1 MSRVLVTG
9 SSGRLGRSVVAVL
22 AARGHEVIEVDLTVP
37 ADGSPGTKR
46 VAADLT
52 DAAQASAVLAD
63 ARADAVVH
71 LAAIAVPF
79 SAPEQHILRTNA
91 SLAYNVMQA
100 AVDAGVRK
108 IVTASSPTVFGYG
121 SPAGWVPERLPLDED
136 VQPRPWNAY
145 ALSKLLAERT
155 MEMFAAQKG
164 DEVRLAAFRP
174 CYVVAPEEW
183 RGAPTQQGHTIL
195 QRLDDPA
202 LSAPALFN
210 YVDARD
216 VGGFLDTLLGALDDI
231 PNAQTFIVGAEDAR
245 DVGSTMLTETRR
257 LDRFVADLLE
267 LARLEAHDF
276 AMEPAPVDVG
286 SLLAEAEAAW
296 RAVAEASGV
305 ELRCTVPAG
314 VTAMTDAHRVRQ
326 IVDGLLENA
335 LRATPSGGVVA
346 MEANVDARVDGH
358 DRVVLVVSDSGAG
371 LTADDRETAF
381 VRGALRDKYR
391 QTRAVG
397 TGLGLSICYQIVEA
411 HGGEITVAS
420 TPGQGTSFLVTLP
433 RRARLDPPA

>member
-22 AARGHEVIEVDLTVP
+22 ADRGHEVIEVDLSVP
-37 ADGSPGTKR
+37 AASPGAER
-46 VAADLT
+46 IAADLT
-52 DAAQASAVLAD
+52 DAAQASAVLAG
-63 ARADAVVH
+63 ARADAVIH

-136 VQPRPWNAY
+136 VRPRPWNAY

-231 PNAQTFIVGAEDAR
+231 PNAQTFIVGAEDALAR
-245 DVGSTMLTETRR
+245 RPLAELMPVYWPQTGGLAEGLTGTAPAFSIEKARR
-257 LDRFVADLLE
+257 LLGWTPDHDWRSE
-267 LARLEAHDF
+267 LA
-276 AMEPAPVDVG
+276 
-286 SLLAEAEAAW
+286 AADTD
-296 RAVAEASGV
+296 
-305 ELRCTVPAG
+305 L
-314 VTAMTDAHRVRQ
+314 TDA
-326 IVDGLLENA
+326 L
-335 LRATPSGGVVA
+335 TGG
-346 MEANVDARVDGH
+346 
-358 DRVVLVVSDSGAG
+358 
-371 LTADDRETAF
+371 
-381 VRGALRDKYR
+381 
-391 QTRAVG
+391 TR
-397 TGLGLSICYQIVEA
+397 
-411 HGGEITVAS
+411 
-420 TPGQGTSFLVTLP
+420 
-433 RRARLDPPA
+433 

>member
-22 AARGHEVIEVDLTVP
+22 AECGHEVIEVDLSVP
-37 ADGSPGTKR
+37 AASPGAER
-46 VAADLT
+46 IAADLT
-52 DAAQASAVLAD
+52 DAAQASAVLAG
-63 ARADAVVH
+63 ARADAVIH

-136 VQPRPWNAY
+136 VRPRPWNAY

-231 PNAQTFIVGAEDAR
+231 PNAQTFIVGAEDALAR
-245 DVGSTMLTETRR
+245 RPLAELMPVYWPQTAGLAEGLTGTAPAFSIEKARR
-257 LDRFVADLLE
+257 LLGWTPDHDWRSE
-267 LARLEAHDF
+267 LA
-276 AMEPAPVDVG
+276 
-286 SLLAEAEAAW
+286 AADTD
-296 RAVAEASGV
+296 
-305 ELRCTVPAG
+305 L
-314 VTAMTDAHRVRQ
+314 TDA
-326 IVDGLLENA
+326 L
-335 LRATPSGGVVA
+335 TGG
-346 MEANVDARVDGH
+346 
-358 DRVVLVVSDSGAG
+358 
-371 LTADDRETAF
+371 
-381 VRGALRDKYR
+381 
-391 QTRAVG
+391 TR
-397 TGLGLSICYQIVEA
+397 
-411 HGGEITVAS
+411 
-420 TPGQGTSFLVTLP
+420 
-433 RRARLDPPA
+433 

>member
-22 AARGHEVIEVDLTVP
+22 AERGHEVIGVDLTVP
-37 ADGSPGTKR
+37 TEGAAEQVS
-46 VAADLT
+46 ADLT
-52 DAAQASAVLAD
+52 DAAQASAVIAE
-63 ARADAVVH
+63 ARVDAVIH

-136 VQPRPWNAY
+136 VEPRPWNAY

-155 MEMFAAQKG
+155 MAMFAAQKG

-183 RGAPTQQGHTIL
+183 HGAPTQQGHTIL
-195 QRLDDPA
+195 ERLDDPA

-216 VGGFLDTLLGALDDI
+216 VGGFLDTLVAGLDDI
-231 PNAQTFIVGAEDAR
+231 PNAQTFMVGAADA
-245 DVGSTMLTETRR
+245 
-257 LDRFVADLLE
+257 
-267 LARLEAHDF
+267 LARR
-276 AMEPAPVDVG
+276 P
-286 SLLAEAEAAW
+286 LAELMPVYWPSTAEAAHELTGTAPAFSIEKARRLLGWTPTHDW
-296 RAVAEASGV
+296 RS
-305 ELRCTVPAG
+305 EL
-314 VTAMTDAHRVRQ
+314 
-326 IVDGLLENA
+326 A
-335 LRATPSGGVVA
+335 LVLTGG
-346 MEANVDARVDGH
+346 AR
-358 DRVVLVVSDSGAG
+358 
-371 LTADDRETAF
+371 
-381 VRGALRDKYR
+381 
-391 QTRAVG
+391 
-397 TGLGLSICYQIVEA
+397 
-411 HGGEITVAS
+411 
-420 TPGQGTSFLVTLP
+420 
-433 RRARLDPPA
+433 